1 MGEFKFS
8 TEVKYFNRDLGEAA
22 VRYTCLSH
30 PDLAVHQYPIFFSTV
45 STDEEISTLTKVQA
59 PFKAWEDELNG
70 TGLEGRVE
78 IITLPLTAKPDKIGE
93 ITDNG
98 AG

>member
-8 TEVKYFNRDLGEAA
+8 YEIKYFNRDLGEAA

-30 PDLAVHQYPIFFSTV
+30 PTLAVHQYPVFFSSI
-45 STDEEISTLTKVQA
+45 STDEEISTLIKVQA
-59 PFKAWEDELNG
+59 PFRVWEDELSG

-78 IITLPLTAKPDKIGE
+78 IITLPLTAKPDKIEE
-93 ITDNG
+93 IINNG